1 MKNNRTRFP
10 PETLRKTDEDL
21 FSGGGATVQ
30 EDTSNPLE
38 NDASY
43 AAANDARMA

>member
-21 FSGGGATVQ
+21 FSGGGAIIT
-30 EDTSNPLE
+30 EDNSNPLE

-43 AAANDARMA
+43 AAANNARVA